1 MSRLPSW
8 SLPWETDKN
17 RSAACSVLCLWR
29 RRPSNVNKES
39 LKRTTGPLWRRTSS
53 QVYFSFI
60 PCLFSPSLLRWELIV
75 HDVTRNLRRNWRV
88 IITKRQK
95 RYVYRRMRIVN
106 DVTRNLNRYF
116 FIQIPSKQHKK
127 YTGTQVNTSIFIFIA
142 DKVFGF
148 PVGRINFGRIKLS
161 SSLFAKQNASF
172 LKK

>member
-1 MSRLPSW
+1 MTKRPVYISEYYLICHFVIMTLRLRLKPFRVT
-8 SLPWETDKN
+8 SLT
-17 RSAACSVLCLWR
+17 
-29 RRPSNVNKES
+29 
-39 LKRTTGPLWRRTSS
+39 
-53 QVYFSFI
+53 
-60 PCLFSPSLLRWELIV
+60 SLLAL
-75 HDVTRNLRRNWRV
+75 NSALNCRV

-148 PVGRINFGRIKLS
+148 SVGRINFGRIKLS
-161 SSLFAKQNASF
+161 SSLFASRM
-172 LKK
+172 LVS

>member
-1 MSRLPSW
+1 MSRIPSW

-106 DVTRNLNRYF
+106 DVTRNLRRNQRVIITKRQKRYVNRWELIVNNVTRNINRLR
-116 FIQIPSKQHKK
+116 FIQIPSK
-127 YTGTQVNTSIFIFIA
+127 
-142 DKVFGF
+142 
-148 PVGRINFGRIKLS
+148 R
-161 SSLFAKQNASF
+161 
-172 LKK
+172 LKKDTDKGK